1 MTEQQASYQI
11 SDLVIVSVD
20 TRGFELA
27 ARLAKRGWKVVVLE
41 LSGGDLSSDMTW
53 ADRLGPFLSWENE
66 TVEAVDPSGE
76 RIRSEFGAIWLPTG
90 MVFLGG
96 RRAET
101 GERHLRLG
109 LGARVF
115 NEAQAL
121 SGGGGLDQHWP
132 LALRRSV
139 ISNRL
144 LRREKY
150 LDSRAWA
157 DLPFEKPVKAMTR
170 ADSIAAMRRE
180 FAVRAGVRI
189 VDVQRILAVPS
200 RDQHIDRIDVE
211 TLAGTSTGPLTERTR
226 SVVWMLSRDESAD
239 DSFVAAAAHARGVY
253 ELDDVAPELPI
264 ESSLAWW
271 RMRFAVKG
279 MGSGYS
285 AYLQRLPE
293 MPPFMV
299 LVGSVERPW
308 SHDNLIVL
316 ERAER
321 TGTLTEESQVF
332 DAWIRIPYWAR
343 TDHVYRDEQRLL
355 VQERLK
361 ARYVGCDF
369 NWVTPSPIA
378 LTAPAIRMPFV
389 VYSDTSRFGVR
400 SDQQKK
406 AMRAPIRNLVFAGP
420 ETHRAT
426 GVWGLRMS
434 EDLWIERLEKMR
446 REWDP
451 AAKQQAPRREEAQ
464 P

>member
-1 MTEQQASYQI
+1 MKEQHASYQI

-27 ARLAKRGWKVVVLE
+27 ARLAKRGWKVVILE
-41 LSGGDLSSDMTW
+41 LSCDDLNSDMTW
-53 ADRLGPFLSWENE
+53 ADRLGPFLGWEDE
-66 TVEAVDPSGE
+66 SVEVVDSFGE
-76 RIRSEFGAIWLPTG
+76 RFRSEYGSIWLPTG

-96 RRAET
+96 RRAEA

-115 NEAQAL
+115 NET
-121 SGGGGLDQHWP
+121 QHTAGVRLEQSWP
-132 LALRRSV
+132 LALRRSI

-150 LDSRAWA
+150 LDRGVWA
-157 DLPFEKPVKAMTR
+157 DLPFEKPVKAITR

-180 FAVRAGVRI
+180 FAIRAGVRI
-189 VDVQRILAVPS
+189 VDIERILAVPS

-211 TLAGTSTGPLTERTR
+211 TKNGPLTERTR

-239 DSFVAAAAHARGVY
+239 ESFVATAHTRGVY
-253 ELDDVAPELPI
+253 DLDDVAPELPI
-264 ESSLAWW
+264 ENSLAWW
-271 RMRFAVKG
+271 RVRFAIRG
-279 MGSGYS
+279 MGAEYAG
-285 AYLQRLPE
+285 YLQRLPE
-293 MPPFMV
+293 MPPFIV
-299 LVGSVERPW
+299 LIDSVERPW

-316 ERAER
+316 ERVER
-321 TGTLTEESQVF
+321 TGTLKDESQVY
-332 DAWIRIPYWAR
+332 DAWIRIPYWSR

-361 ARYVGCDF
+361 AHFVGCEF

-378 LTAPAIRMPFV
+378 LNTPAVRMPFV
-389 VYSDTSRFGVR
+389 VYSDVSRFGIR
-400 SDQQKK
+400 SRQPSRK
-406 AMRAPIRNLVFAGP
+406 AMRAPIRNLIFAGP
-420 ETHRAT
+420 ETHRAS

-434 EDLWIERLEKMR
+434 EELWIERLESMR
-446 REWDP
+446 RDWDP
-451 AAKQQAPRREEAQ
+451 AAKQQTNHRQEAQ